1 VAADAPLSTVQ
12 VHQSLIPLQRE
23 RHYPQQIHPLPH
35 SPWMCLYLPRLSF
48 PRRTTQSKQSLSFQ
62 MTIDGDPPTD
72 AAHRPVLGA
81 AFWSDGPAMLYVLRS
96 QAGRPSRQPGRR
108 VICDWEISLLDAS
121 RQLLAAKPKNSA
133 CSIVYVQAH
142 GTIGF
147 KRKLHSSCRHG
158 KVFDS
163 DIL

>member
-1 VAADAPLSTVQ
+1 MAADAPLSTVQ

-96 QAGRPSRQPGRR
+96 QAGRPSLSPTRTKGHMRLGDIPIGCIQTVARSQTQELGLQHRLCTSSR
-108 VICDWEISLLDAS
+108 DDW
-121 RQLLAAKPKNSA
+121 
-133 CSIVYVQAH
+133 VQTQTPFELPARE
-142 GTIGF
+142 G
-147 KRKLHSSCRHG
+147 
-158 KVFDS
+158 V
-163 DIL
+163 